1 MLFLFVFYRYQL
13 KVATTTYIPT
23 TYLQGV
29 SNSMGHPKPYRV
41 AQINGTPCIHTFQAG
56 KITNVRFDKIVP

>member
-29 SNSMGHPKPYRV
+29 SNSMRHLKPYRV
-41 AQINGTPCIHTFQAG
+41 AQINWTPCIHTFQAG